1 MRYVGIDWAD
11 EDHKVCILDEEGE
24 VISATSIPHSREG
37 FLKLLALLR
46 GLSTP
51 TPDLDTDP
59 QEILIA
65 LETDKG
71 LLVDFLLIHGYP
83 VYGLNP
89 KVVDRYRER
98 YSVAKRKS
106 DQFDAFVLANILRT
120 DRHRFRPILPDSELI
135 RELRLL
141 TRDHKKLVKERTRL
155 ANQLIGCLKEYYP
168 AAVHLFCKVDQPL
181 TLEFLKRYPTD
192 EKARRMPKEELIK
205 LLAKYRNS
213 KEDAEKK
220 YRLLHEP
227 QIEVGPEVVRAKSRY
242 MLSLVR
248 RLEVV
253 LEEIDHYEEEIKR
266 LLVEHP
272 DSELFLSLPGA
283 GEILA
288 ARMLAEIGDNPYRYR
303 ALQELRCLAG
313 TAPVTLASG
322 RFYHRVRFRRA
333 CNKEL
338 RDALQLQAFLSLSR
352 CPWAREYYDRKR
364 GQGKAHQESLRMLAD
379 RWVRIIFAMRRD
391 RRCYDEEHHL
401 RMREEHAAR
410 GLAVP
415 SSS

>member
-1 MRYVGIDWAD
+1 MHYVGIDWAD
-11 EDHKVCILDEEGE
+11 EEHKVCILDGKGE
-24 VISATSIPHSREG
+24 VVSAISIPHTQKG

-46 GLSTP
+46 RLP
-51 TPDLDTDP
+51 NPDS

-71 LLVDFLLIHGYP
+71 LLVDFLLIHGYQ

-89 KVVDRYRER
+89 KVVNRYRER

-106 DQFDAFVLANILRT
+106 DRFDAFVLANVLRT
-120 DRHRFRPILPDSELI
+120 DRHRFQPILPNSELV

-141 TRDHKKLVKERTRL
+141 TRDHKKLVRERTRL

-168 AAVHLFCKVDQPL
+168 GAVHLFSKVDQPL
-181 TLEFLKRYPTD
+181 TLEFLKHYPTIED
-192 EKARRMPKEELIK
+192 ARRAPKEELIK
-205 LLAKYRNS
+205 FLAEHHSSREEAERKYC
-213 KEDAEKK
+213 
-220 YRLLHEP
+220 LIHEP
-227 QIEVGPEVVRAKSRY
+227 QIEVRPEIVRAKSRY

-248 RLEVV
+248 ELEAI
-253 LEEIDHYEEEIKR
+253 LEGIEGYKEEIGK
-266 LLVEHP
+266 LLKEHP
-272 DSELFLSLPGA
+272 DSELLLSLPGA

-288 ARMLAEIGDNPYRYR
+288 ARMLAEMGDNSHHYR

-313 TAPVTLASG
+313 TAPVTIASG
-322 RFYHRVRFRRA
+322 RFHHRVRFRRA

-338 RDALQLQAFLSLSR
+338 RDALQLLALETISR
-352 CPWAREYYDRKR
+352 CTWAREYYDRKR
-364 GQGKAHQESLRMLAD
+364 GQGKAHHESLRMLAD

-391 RRCYDEEHHL
+391 GRCYDEEHHL

-410 GLAVP
+410 RLAVLSP
-415 SSS
+415 SS